1 MKARVITYTENNTK
15 IITGKLEIEIAL
27 RIQEKLQ
34 QIDPIKEHIIFITL

>member
-1 MKARVITYTENNTK
+1 MKARVITYTENTK

-27 RIQEKLQ
+27 RIQEELQ